1 MTTTRKRKYRRK
13 RSESQDIGHGV
24 GVGVGVGKIGYG
36 AVSLRAKLLGGGTR
50 KSRIISSNR
59 TKKVRAFTKKDFN
72 SGDGMLTTV
81 WGPSMWHYLHTMSF
95 NYPVSPTEEQ
105 KRHYMDFILNLRN
118 VLPCKY
124 CRMNLTNNLA
134 TRPLKMCHMESRET
148 FSRFIYDLHETVNRL
163 LGKKS
168 GLSYCDVRERYEHFR
183 SRCTQDA
190 PKVFDF
196 KKFYRGKNKS
206 HNSHEK
212 GCTEPLYG
220 KKAKC
225 VISIV
230 PQEVK
235 VPTFSVDD
243 QCIKKRGE
251 VTDVSQ

>member
-1 MTTTRKRKYRRK
+1 M
-13 RSESQDIGHGV
+13 
-24 GVGVGVGKIGYG
+24 
-36 AVSLRAKLLGGGTR
+36 
-50 KSRIISSNR
+50 KSR
-59 TKKVRAFTKKDFN
+59 D
-72 SGDGMLTTV
+72 
-81 WGPSMWHYLHTMSF
+81 
-95 NYPVSPTEEQ
+95 
-105 KRHYMDFILNLRN
+105 
-118 VLPCKY
+118 
-124 CRMNLTNNLA
+124 
-134 TRPLKMCHMESRET
+134 T
-148 FSRFIYDLHETVNRL
+148 FSRFVYDLHETVNKL

-190 PKVFDF
+190 PKVFNF
-196 KKFYRGKNKS
+196 KKFYQGKTNDKK
-206 HNSHEK
+206 EK

-251 VTDVSQ
+251 IVEK